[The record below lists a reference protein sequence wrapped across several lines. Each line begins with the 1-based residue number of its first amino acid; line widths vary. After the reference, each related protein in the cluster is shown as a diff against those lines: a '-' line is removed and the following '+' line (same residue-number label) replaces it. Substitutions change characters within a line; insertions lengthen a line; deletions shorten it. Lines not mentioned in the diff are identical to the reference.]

1 MRRGQLLSLDALI
14 SLIVMM
20 FVFAAVVNTS
30 TALKDEIAST
40 LGWYERANIADNM
53 LDVLMKSPGEP
64 VDWELNPSSAKV
76 VGLRDPSSIYSMSYE
91 KIVALGENPAGVV
104 RALLNES
111 GGKDF
116 LLSIYLSRFRV
127 SISGRFPKVYLQNE
141 TFANPNGNGINFE
154 ITSGNGNNPFTVTWV
169 QLERNGNVYTNDEMC
184 TLISGNAITL
194 QDGDLLQFVLAE
206 DVTLTAE
213 LGQYVE
219 TYSIPSGA
227 RVVIRITGPDASNF
241 QVNYGGGSCPYTF
254 KFTGQGNVVVTVSA
268 YDNTTPVFN
277 STYIFPTVLLQNNS
291 PTYRFAVVNGSVVTD
306 WGVINASMGRSPWIE
321 PEMRMG
327 VISRLAYNLSSGPSS
342 EEPMIYGVLSGS
354 LPPGAYMNVTV
365 PSTAGNMTM
374 FVLSG
379 SSEGGLLIYRDDSGA
394 LWGITVL
401 GGEIRRYQGRGDS
414 IVVPLKN
421 VFGSPQSGDTIG
433 IWLYSLSGWRRKDV
447 DIQLFPSLEW
457 FLKPKFEQVL
467 IQLKVWDDS

>member
-1 MRRGQLLSLDALI
+1 MLSLDALI

-76 VGLRDPSSIYSMSYE
+76 VGLRDPSSIYSLSYE
-91 KIVALGENPAGVV
+91 KIVALGGNPTEVV

-111 GGKDF
+111 GGRDF
-116 LLSIYLSRFRV
+116 LLSVYISRFRV

-141 TFANPNGNGINFE
+141 TFENPNGKPPGVNLE

-169 QLERNGNVYTNDEMC
+169 QLRRGGDVYTNGEIC
-184 TLISGNAITL
+184 PLVQGNTIDL
-194 QDGDLLQFVLAE
+194 QSGDLLQFVLAE
-206 DVTLTAE
+206 DVTLTAKR
-213 LGQYVE
+213 GQYVE

-227 RVVIRITGPDASNF
+227 KVVISITGPDASNF
-241 QVNYGGGSCPYTF
+241 QINFGGGSCPYTF
-254 KFTGQGNVVVTVSA
+254 KFSGQGNVVITVSA
-268 YDNTTPVFN
+268 YDNATPVFN
-277 STYIFPTVLLQNNS
+277 STYTFPTALLQNNS
-291 PTYRFAVVNGSVVTD
+291 PTYRFAVVNGTVVTD
-306 WGVINASMGRSPWIE
+306 QSVINTSMEASPWIE

-327 VISRLAYNLSSGPSS
+327 VVSRLSYNLSSGPSS
-342 EEPMIYGVLSGS
+342 EEPMVYGVLSEG

-394 LWGITVL
+394 LWGITIL
-401 GGEIRRYQGRGDS
+401 GGDMRRYQGKGDS
-414 IVVPLKN
+414 IVIPLKD
-421 VFGSPQSGDTIG
+421 VFGSPQNGDTIG
-433 IWLYSLSGWRRKDV
+433 LWLYSLSGWGRKDV
-447 DIQLFPSLEW
+447 DIQLFPSLRW